1 MAVLIQLRCKLNG
14 SPLGTQMTG
23 RVGFVSASVTSLLS
37 ELTSLLPWLS
47 FGPEDESQPPSLM
60 VMIKNHPHDD

>member
-1 MAVLIQLRCKLNG
+1 
-14 SPLGTQMTG
+14 MTG

-60 VMIKNHPHDD
+60 VMIKDHPHDD